1 MPIKIPPASKL
12 VNDFRRIYNNQYF
25 GNTIWLLAENGLR
38 LVAGLFV
45 GVWVVRYL
53 GPGDFGILSY
63 ANSFVVVFA
72 ALGSLGVDNILVREL
87 IVQKNNRDYLIGSA
101 FTIKL
106 IGSIVLV
113 LCVSVALWFFPSSKE
128 VNIIIYLIVLSNL
141 LSSFNVISLYFQSQ
155 VLSKYQVYASII
167 SLSISIVIK
176 IYLILTERGL
186 FAFASVYVVESLA
199 FVVSSVFFYKFNGLS
214 PLTWKIRRSTVS
226 ELFKH
231 SWPLLLSGVSI
242 SLGMRI
248 DQVMLN
254 HFLDTSSVGL
264 YAAGVK
270 IAEVLVFI
278 PAVIGKSIYPKI
290 VAIDMEKEQ
299 RKLKRLIRHVFY
311 LLLAISTCVLISS
324 KYLVD
329 LLYGDE
335 FLESHL
341 VVSILVFTIPLTYL
355 GTITNKL
362 LLKFGLGKIIFVKQ
376 FSLALLNISLN
387 VVLISSYGIIGAAFA
402 TLLADLLINLFFEL
416 FVPNKK
422 WLFDLKIK
430 ALFFR

>member
-1 MPIKIPPASKL
+1 MPMKLLQTSKIA
-12 VNDFRRIYNNQYF
+12 NDLKRIYSNQYF
-25 GNTIWLLAENGLR
+25 GNTVWLLAENGLR

-53 GPGDFGILSY
+53 GPEDFGILSY
-63 ANSFVVVFA
+63 ANSFVIVFA

-101 FTIKL
+101 FAIKL

-113 LCVSVALWFFPSSKE
+113 LVVSVALWFSSGSTE

-155 VLSKYQVYASII
+155 VLSKYQVFASII
-167 SLSISIVIK
+167 SLIISIAIK
-176 IYLILTERGL
+176 IYFILTERGL
-186 FAFASVYVVESLA
+186 FAFASVYVIESLA
-199 FVVSSVFFYKFNGLS
+199 FAASAIFFYKYNGLS
-214 PLTWKIRRSTVS
+214 PFTWKIRRSTIAA
-226 ELFKH
+226 LFRD
-231 SWPLLLSGVSI
+231 SWPLLLSGISI

-290 VAIDMEKEQ
+290 VALDMETEQ
-299 RKLKRLIRHVFY
+299 GKLKGLIRHVFY
-311 LLLAISTCVLISS
+311 LLLAISIGVLLASE
-324 KYLVD
+324 YLVD
-329 LLYGDE
+329 ILYGSE
-335 FLESHL
+335 FLESYL
-341 VVSILVFTIPLTYL
+341 VINILVFTIPLTYL

-362 LLKFGLGKIIFVKQ
+362 LLKFGLGKVIFIKQ

-387 VVLISSYGIIGAAFA
+387 IILIPIYGIIGAAFS
-402 TLLADLLINLFFEL
+402 TLLASLVTNLFFEL
-416 FVPNKK
+416 FVPGKR
-422 WLFDLKIK
+422 WLFNLKINS
-430 ALFFR
+430 LLLR